1 MSTLKKRI
9 WFVTN
14 GTAKHFYSAP
24 NVREAEAK
32 GREHAVATGWKQAQL
47 WECTNKE
54 ICRNEDLPLAEKVR
68 KVGKRHGKGMI
79 GYPTTKTVTGPDYEV
94 RG

>member
-54 ICRNEDLPLAEKVR
+54 ICRNEDLPLVEK
-68 KVGKRHGKGMI
+68 KAVGKKRKLTSLGRLVLG
-79 GYPTTKTVTGPDYEV
+79 V
-94 RG
+94 